1 MSPWLGTV
9 LRNRKRLLTIK
20 CPNCWAVVWRV
31 RRVLCPCSAWA
42 LEHCDD
48 PKVDASFIPKA
59 RKPSLIAP
67 TFSDPSFKSVSY
79 LTRNEQSVVTSF
91 FFSANWCNLELMG
104 FICLADQQLNII
116 LITPVTLG
124 RTSSFWANLIRV
136 VVPTT
141 AQFCCWKSQSSLPC
155 HSESSLAF

>member
-1 MSPWLGTV
+1 MCCLLPGSPICHVYSMSPWLGTV

-91 FFSANWCNLELMG
+91 FFFSKLMQFRAYGIYLPSRSAAEHNFNY
-104 FICLADQQLNII
+104 
-116 LITPVTLG
+116 T
-124 RTSSFWANLIRV
+124 
-136 VVPTT
+136 
-141 AQFCCWKSQSSLPC
+141 C
-155 HSESSLAF
+155 HPRPH